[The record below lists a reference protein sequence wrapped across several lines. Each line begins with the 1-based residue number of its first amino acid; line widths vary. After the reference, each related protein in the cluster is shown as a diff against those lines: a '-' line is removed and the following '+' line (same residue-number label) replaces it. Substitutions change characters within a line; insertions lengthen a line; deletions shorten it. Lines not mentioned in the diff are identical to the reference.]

1 MKNSDLRKLVGVL
14 LDDRTI
20 SYDDNRDFDVNEIN
34 ERCKKYP
41 NEDILVIVPNT
52 KGLTPSMI
60 NALNDHVYIRVTGVF
75 DDLRVTTQQGIS
87 FVNNQDRKSAV
98 DFYFST
104 VIYSKTELIEILNE
118 INKIESNMNS
128 NWSDIQKLVYLY
140 KTLKMKI
147 TYDPKFE
154 SKSDKEVRSLR
165 GLITK
170 ETVCVGYSLIL
181 AELLDRQGITCLF
194 VGGNKHAWNI
204 VEIEGKLYGVD
215 LTYENKKFREGIQ
228 DSYKYLGQNPVIF
241 NKSHKPSKYD
251 PYADCHNKLD
261 KLDENMIKFIA
272 STVVS
277 EEEYEKI
284 SFRCQRENK
293 EEFVLIQMGTKV
305 INNEIYYIYYYDR
318 IHGDKVA
325 NNPLILASKE
335 SISKYVDNV
344 NFKRTNI
351 LTSDDIVNKVFGKGN
366 ILNSLERNSA
376 YLGEIVSYQGTTSTI
391 NVLQK
396 DEKDMELFKESPKV
410 YPREDGSIIVLEK
423 EQKFPIKLGNSS
435 AYSYNIYDVQYQDN
449 KPVLRKRRIYSD
461 TDLLHNNNEKIQN
474 KLLREDSLN
483 YAIRNNC
490 GYIGFINEIGE
501 ISHNEELMKYFSSR
515 EKITISDLEKAKRR

>member
-60 NALNDHVYIRVTGVF
+60 KALNDHVYIRVTGAF

-204 VEIEGKLYGVD
+204 VEIEGKLYAVD

-228 DSYKYLGQNPVIF
+228 DSYKYLGQDPVIF
-241 NKSHKPSKYD
+241 NKTHKPSKYD
-251 PYADCHNKLD
+251 PYAACHNRLV

-277 EEEYEKI
+277 
-284 SFRCQRENK
+284 
-293 EEFVLIQMGTKV
+293 
-305 INNEIYYIYYYDR
+305 
-318 IHGDKVA
+318 
-325 NNPLILASKE
+325 
-335 SISKYVDNV
+335 
-344 NFKRTNI
+344 
-351 LTSDDIVNKVFGKGN
+351 
-366 ILNSLERNSA
+366 
-376 YLGEIVSYQGTTSTI
+376 
-391 NVLQK
+391 
-396 DEKDMELFKESPKV
+396 
-410 YPREDGSIIVLEK
+410 
-423 EQKFPIKLGNSS
+423 
-435 AYSYNIYDVQYQDN
+435 
-449 KPVLRKRRIYSD
+449 
-461 TDLLHNNNEKIQN
+461 
-474 KLLREDSLN
+474 
-483 YAIRNNC
+483 
-490 GYIGFINEIGE
+490 
-501 ISHNEELMKYFSSR
+501 
-515 EKITISDLEKAKRR
+515 